1 MTKNFWIRDDGRF
14 HPYLYFILIIFPIL
28 CGIISLSMGRM
39 DIKISE
45 IILLFK
51 NFILKRELDP
61 MMESL
66 IFNIRLPRVLTAILV
81 GAGLTAAGISFQSLF
96 SNPLATPDILGVS
109 SASSL
114 GAILGILL
122 SFGTMGIQMLA
133 LLAGLFSIFIT
144 INIVKKDE
152 TSMMSLI
159 LAGIIVSSLANAL
172 SSLLKYT
179 ADPMDKLPQIT
190 YWLMGSF
197 GRTSYKNLLL
207 AGPLIIISIIV
218 IYKMRWSLNILSLS
232 EDEAISLGV
241 NVKKTRLIFIFAATL
256 ITASSVSICGQIGW
270 IGLII
275 PHLVRLIVGPNN
287 IYTLPLGLSLGAG
300 FMVLIEAFSRT
311 VSVIELPISILTAIL
326 GAPIF
331 IVLMRKSGGV
341 FK

>member
-66 IFNIRLPRVLTAILV
+66 IFNIRLPRVLTALLV

-109 SASSL
+109 SSASL

-122 SFGTMGIQMLA
+122 SFDTMGIQMLA
-133 LLAGLFSIFIT
+133 LLTGLFSIFIT

-287 IYTLPLGLSLGAG
+287 LYTLPLGLSLGAG

>member
-66 IFNIRLPRVLTAILV
+66 IFNIRLPRVLTALLV

-109 SASSL
+109 SSASL

-122 SFGTMGIQMLA
+122 SFDTMGIQMLA
-133 LLAGLFSIFIT
+133 LLTGLFSIFIT

-152 TSMMSLI
+152 NSMMSLI

-241 NVKKTRLIFIFAATL
+241 NVKKTRLIFIFASTL

-275 PHLVRLIVGPNN
+275 PHLVRLIVGANN
-287 IYTLPLGLSLGAG
+287 LYTLPLGLSLGAG
-300 FMVLIEAFSRT
+300 FMALIEAFSRT

>member
-66 IFNIRLPRVLTAILV
+66 IFNIRLPRVLTALLV

-109 SASSL
+109 SSASL

-122 SFGTMGIQMLA
+122 SFSTMGIQMLA
-133 LLAGLFSIFIT
+133 LLTGLFSIFIT

-152 TSMMSLI
+152 NSMMSLI

-275 PHLVRLIVGPNN
+275 PHLVRLIVGANN
-287 IYTLPLGLSLGAG
+287 LYTLPLGLSLGAG
-300 FMVLIEAFSRT
+300 FMALIEAFSRT

>member
-66 IFNIRLPRVLTAILV
+66 IFNIRLPRVLTALLV

-109 SASSL
+109 SSASL

-122 SFGTMGIQMLA
+122 SFDTMGIQMLA
-133 LLAGLFSIFIT
+133 LLTGLFSIFIT

-197 GRTSYKNLLL
+197 GRTSYKNILL

-241 NVKKTRLIFIFAATL
+241 NVKKTRLIFIFASTL

-275 PHLVRLIVGPNN
+275 PHLVRLIVGANN
-287 IYTLPLGLSLGAG
+287 LYTLPLGLSLGAG
-300 FMVLIEAFSRT
+300 FMALIEAFSRT

>member
-1 MTKNFWIRDDGRF
+1 
-14 HPYLYFILIIFPIL
+14 
-28 CGIISLSMGRM
+28 MGRM

-51 NFILKRELDP
+51 NFILKRDLDP

-66 IFNIRLPRVLTAILV
+66 IFNIRLPRVLTALLV

-109 SASSL
+109 SSASL

-122 SFGTMGIQMLA
+122 SFDTMGIQMLA
-133 LLAGLFSIFIT
+133 LLTGLFSIFIT

-152 TSMMSLI
+152 NSMMSLI

-241 NVKKTRLIFIFAATL
+241 NVKKTRLIFIFASTL

-275 PHLVRLIVGPNN
+275 PHLVRLIVGANN
-287 IYTLPLGLSLGAG
+287 LYTLPLGLSLGAG
-300 FMVLIEAFSRT
+300 FMALIEAFSRT

-341 FK
+341 FKWN

>member
-39 DIKISE
+39 DIKIPE

-66 IFNIRLPRVLTAILV
+66 IFNIRLPRVLTALLV

-109 SASSL
+109 SSASL

-122 SFGTMGIQMLA
+122 SFDTMGIQMLA
-133 LLAGLFSIFIT
+133 LLTGLFSIFIT

-159 LAGIIVSSLANAL
+159 LAGIIVSSFANAL

-241 NVKKTRLIFIFAATL
+241 NVKKTRLIFIFASTL

-275 PHLVRLIVGPNN
+275 PHLVRLIVGANN
-287 IYTLPLGLSLGAG
+287 LYTLPLGLSLGAG
-300 FMVLIEAFSRT
+300 FMALIEAFSRT

>member
-66 IFNIRLPRVLTAILV
+66 IFNIRLPRVLTALLV

-109 SASSL
+109 SSASL

-122 SFGTMGIQMLA
+122 SFDTMGIQMLA
-133 LLAGLFSIFIT
+133 LLTGLFSIFIT

-275 PHLVRLIVGPNN
+275 PHLVRLIVGANN
-287 IYTLPLGLSLGAG
+287 LYTLPLGLSLGAG

>member
-66 IFNIRLPRVLTAILV
+66 IFNIRLPRVLTALLV

-109 SASSL
+109 SSASL

-122 SFGTMGIQMLA
+122 SFDTMGIQMLA
-133 LLAGLFSIFIT
+133 LLTGLFSIFIT

-232 EDEAISLGV
+232 EDEAISLGL
-241 NVKKTRLIFIFAATL
+241 NIKKTRLIFIFASTL

-275 PHLVRLIVGPNN
+275 PHLVRLIVGANN
-287 IYTLPLGLSLGAG
+287 LYTLPLGLSLGAG
-300 FMVLIEAFSRT
+300 FMALIEAFSRT

>member
-66 IFNIRLPRVLTAILV
+66 IFNIRLPRVLTALLV

-109 SASSL
+109 SSASL

-122 SFGTMGIQMLA
+122 SFDTMGIQMLA
-133 LLAGLFSIFIT
+133 LLTGLFSIFIT

-207 AGPLIIISIIV
+207 AGPLIIVSIIV

-241 NVKKTRLIFIFAATL
+241 NVKKTRLIFIFASTL

-275 PHLVRLIVGPNN
+275 PHLVRLIVGANN
-287 IYTLPLGLSLGAG
+287 LYTLPLGLSLGAG

>member
-28 CGIISLSMGRM
+28 CGIISLSIGRM

-66 IFNIRLPRVLTAILV
+66 IFNIRLPRVLTALLV

-109 SASSL
+109 SSASL

-122 SFGTMGIQMLA
+122 SFDTMGIQMLA
-133 LLAGLFSIFIT
+133 LLTGLFSIFIT

-152 TSMMSLI
+152 TSMMTLI

-172 SSLLKYT
+172 GSLLKYT

-287 IYTLPLGLSLGAG
+287 LYTLPLGLSLGAG

>member
-66 IFNIRLPRVLTAILV
+66 IFNIRLPRVLTALLV

-109 SASSL
+109 SSASL

-122 SFGTMGIQMLA
+122 SFDTMGIQMLA
-133 LLAGLFSIFIT
+133 LLTGLFSIFIT

-232 EDEAISLGV
+232 EDEAISLGL
-241 NVKKTRLIFIFAATL
+241 NVKKTRLIFIFASTL

-275 PHLVRLIVGPNN
+275 PHLVRLIVGANN
-287 IYTLPLGLSLGAG
+287 LYTLPLGLSLGAG
-300 FMVLIEAFSRT
+300 FMALIEAFSRT